1 MTTVMEDHSRLL
13 SRGGDYHMNE
23 QVRIDGNG
31 CIRLRRL
38 TAVIAFL
45 LTLGLGGTAGSW
57 LASRKTSKGVNLLV
71 SSVNAQ
77 GGQQVSFENGLTP
90 VVERVVPA
98 VVNISSE
105 KIVRFSDSGPT
116 SPFFFDPFFREFFG
130 DESPRGYNQPRE
142 RREQSLGSGVI
153 ISPDGYILTNNHVV
167 DSATEVRI
175 SLADKRELKAKIVG
189 TDPRTDV
196 AVLKV
201 DGTNLPVLPIADSSK
216 VRPGQFVLAVGNPF
230 GLGQTVTMGIVS
242 ATGRGNLSIVDYEDF
257 IQTDAPINPG
267 NSGGALVDIHGALIG
282 INTAILSRSG
292 GNQGIGFAVPINMA
306 REVMDRLIKD
316 GKVVRGWLG
325 VSIQPVTPAIARAMG
340 LDKPAGALIGDVTSG
355 SPAEKAGL
363 RRGDVV
369 LAINGESISETRELS
384 LKVALLAPG
393 TTARL
398 KVYRDRREIEVPV
411 VLGEQPAERRTFG
424 PAAEPGA
431 ARALEGVSVGNL
443 NPQIRQQLGLPTSVV
458 GVVVTAV
465 EPGSPAAE
473 AGLRRGDVI
482 QEVNRRPVSNVSD
495 FDRAIRQ
502 TGRDTV
508 LLLVNRGGNTM
519 FVPVEPRQ

>member
-1 MTTVMEDHSRLL
+1 MQGQVGTKANH
-13 SRGGDYHMNE
+13 GGW
-23 QVRIDGNG
+23 V
-31 CIRLRRL
+31 RLRRP
-38 TAVIAFL
+38 TAVLAL
-45 LTLGLGGTAGSW
+45 LLALCLGGAAGSW
-57 LASRKTSKGVNLLV
+57 FAGRKSPQGINLLV
-71 SSVNAQ
+71 STAGAEVSR
-77 GGQQVSFENGLTP
+77 QVSFEAGLTP
-90 VVERVVPA
+90 VVDRVVPA

-105 KIVRFSDSGPT
+105 KIVRFADSGPT

-130 DESPRGYNQPRE
+130 DESLRGYSQPRE

-153 ISPDGYILTNNHVV
+153 INPDGYILTNNHVV
-167 DSATEVRI
+167 EGASQVRV
-175 SLADKRELKAKIVG
+175 SLADKREMKARIIG
-189 TDPRTDV
+189 ADPRTDI

-201 DGTNLPVLPIADSSK
+201 DERNLPVLPVTDSSK
-216 VRPGQFVLAVGNPF
+216 VRAGQFVLAVGNPF

-306 REVMDRLIKD
+306 REVMERLIKD

-325 VSIQPVTPAIARAMG
+325 VAIQPVTPAVARAMG
-340 LDKPAGALIGDVTSG
+340 MDKPGGALIGDVTPG

-363 RRGDVV
+363 RRGDIV
-369 LAINGESISETRELS
+369 LALNGEPIHETRELS

-393 TTARL
+393 TTVRL
-398 KVYRDRREIEVPV
+398 RVHRDRREIEIPV
-411 VLGEQPAERRTFG
+411 VLGEQPQERRTFG
-424 PAAEPGA
+424 PAVEPGA
-431 ARALEGVSVGNL
+431 ARALEGVAVANL
-443 NPQIRQQLGLPTSVV
+443 TPQIRQQLGLSPGTA

-482 QEVNRRPVSNVSD
+482 QEVNRRTVTGVAE
-495 FDRAIRQ
+495 FEQAIRQ
-502 TGRDTV
+502 AGRDV
-508 LLLVNRGGNTM
+508 VMLLVNRGGNTM
-519 FVPVEPRQ
+519 FVIIEPR

>member
-1 MTTVMEDHSRLL
+1 MEGPVRMKVNN
-13 SRGGDYHMNE
+13 GG
-23 QVRIDGNG
+23 R
-31 CIRLRRL
+31 IRLRRP
-38 TAVIAFL
+38 TAVLVL
-45 LTLGLGGTAGSW
+45 LVALSMGGAVGSW
-57 LASRKTSKGVNLLV
+57 LTGRKNPKGVNLLV
-71 SSVNAQ
+71 STANAQ
-77 GGQQVSFENGLTP
+77 VGQQVSFEAGLTP
-90 VVERVVPA
+90 VVDRVVPA

-105 KIVRFSDSGPT
+105 KIMRFADSGPT

-153 ISPDGYILTNNHVV
+153 INADGYILTNNHVV
-167 DSATEVRI
+167 ESASQVRVA
-175 SLADKRELKAKIVG
+175 LADKRELKARIVG
-189 TDPRTDV
+189 TDPRTDI

-201 DGTNLPVLPIADSSK
+201 DEKNLPVLPIADSSK
-216 VRPGQFVLAVGNPF
+216 VKTGQFVLAVGNPF

-242 ATGRGNLSIVDYEDF
+242 AIGRGNLSIVDYEDF

-306 REVMDRLIKD
+306 RDVMERLIKD

-340 LDKPAGALIGDVTSG
+340 LNKPGGALIGDVTPG

-363 RRGDVV
+363 RRGDIV
-369 LAINGESISETRELS
+369 LAINGEAIGETRELS
-384 LKVALLAPG
+384 LKVAMLAPG

-398 KVYRDRREIEVPV
+398 RVHRDRSETEIPV
-411 VLGEQPAERRTFG
+411 VLGEQPSERRAFG
-424 PAAEPGA
+424 SGVEPDAAP
-431 ARALEGVSVGNL
+431 ALEGVTVGDL
-443 NPQIRQQLGLPTSVV
+443 TPQIRRQLGLPSGTA
-458 GVVVTAV
+458 GVVVREV

-473 AGLRRGDVI
+473 AGLRRGDLI
-482 QEVNRRPVSNVSD
+482 QEVNRRAVASVSD
-495 FDRAIRQ
+495 FERAIRRS
-502 TGRDTV
+502 GREAV
-508 LLLVNRGGNTM
+508 VLLVNRGGNTM
-519 FVPVEPRQ
+519 FVVVEPR

>member
-1 MTTVMEDHSRLL
+1 MKGPILMTANSNGWVRMRRPAAVLVLL
-13 SRGGDYHMNE
+13 
-23 QVRIDGNG
+23 V
-31 CIRLRRL
+31 
-38 TAVIAFL
+38 A
-45 LTLGLGGTAGSW
+45 LGLGGVAGSW
-57 LASRKTSKGVNLLV
+57 LTGHKNQQSVHFLV
-71 SSVNAQ
+71 SSANAQ
-77 GGQQVSFENGLTP
+77 TGQQVSFEAGLTP

-105 KIVRFSDSGPT
+105 KITRSADSGPT

-130 DESPRGYNQPRE
+130 EESPRGYNQPRE

-153 ISPDGYILTNNHVV
+153 ISADGYILTNNHVV
-167 DSATEVRI
+167 ESASQVRI

-189 TDPRTDV
+189 TDPRTDI

-201 DGTNLPVLPIADSSK
+201 EEKNLPVLPISDSSK
-216 VRPGQFVLAVGNPF
+216 VRTGQFVLAVGNPF

-242 ATGRGNLSIVDYEDF
+242 AVGRGNLSIVDYEDF

-306 REVMDRLIKD
+306 RDVMQRLIKD

-325 VSIQPVTPAIARAMG
+325 VSIQPVTPAMAKAMG
-340 LDKPAGALIGDVTSG
+340 LNKSGGALIGDVTPG
-355 SPAEKAGL
+355 SPADKAGL
-363 RRGDVV
+363 RRGDIV
-369 LAINGESISETRELS
+369 LSINGEAINETRELS
-384 LKVALLAPG
+384 LKVSMLAPG

-398 KVYRDRREIEVPV
+398 RVHRDRGEVEIPV
-411 VLGEQPAERRTFG
+411 VLGEQPSERRTFG
-424 PAAEPGA
+424 SGAEPSVA
-431 ARALEGVSVGNL
+431 PALEGVTVGDL
-443 NPQIRQQLGLPTSVV
+443 TPQIRRQLGLPSGTT
-458 GVVVTAV
+458 GVVVSEV

-482 QEVNRRPVSNVSD
+482 QEVNRRAVASVSE
-495 FDRAIRQ
+495 FERAVRQ
-502 TGRDTV
+502 SSREAV
-508 LLLVNRGGNTM
+508 LLLVNRGGSTM
-519 FVPVEPRQ
+519 FVLVEPR